1 MQDILNAIDQRHRL
15 YNIYATPQI
24 DPWAY
29 TRELQYSPTGE
40 SPDNYNIADYLP
52 SAYYTWQRNKQES
65 TMNDHYGEYV
75 MIERDAS
82 ALDNLR
88 DVLTANVNLNSLSE
102 LSNLSSD
109 QLDAVSTVLNY
120 KMNDSSLNNKIKSYL
135 DSNRYDLA
143 ISEINR
149 QLDESGQY
157 NPIDPNTGTYTDINT
172 LAAKKREAIF
182 LGDVARQELEQYE
195 AKIDPYFRVKEATT
209 DFDFTDIDT
218 YLYRLPGLLG
228 SSAATIEADIATTAG
243 AWATGAAIGT
253 SVGGPIGTALGA
265 LGAGAVSIVGNLYS
279 RDAESKGEVYSNY
292 KQSVINKLQKDGIDK
307 KILADARSQMRN
319 SGAYTEEQIA
329 DDDYVYDQIITNKV
343 HINDNQLNKAKIEN
357 RDGLKSLYLDNMAL
371 SASDVAQTMI
381 EVMPFGFGK
390 IAKAFKSAVAPVTK
404 ATRLNKVGSAL
415 GKFRNNLSKRIDDV
429 VAYGLDKADDLS
441 TLTWRKY
448 VKDLGGK
455 MLVSGFMEGAEEGVQ
470 YIKGQNYLNGEYDT
484 DASILERWFDNSLD
498 GARSIFAALTPWD
511 PIYSTDKEF
520 MDNFK
525 GGMLLGGLM
534 TGAYGS
540 ISGAIEAN
548 KQSKVNRLI
557 SGLYAENM
565 EAKDRVRKDMLYSEL
580 AGSNNFDRVNQS
592 FDDLKQLNIDGIT
605 EQDIED
611 ERTRANEIKNLRN
624 SSVTRAFA
632 NKIHIDPR
640 TKQYDAYVA
649 LSKRY
654 YDLYDQT
661 YKDLQ
666 KTSDEVDKLINSEQA
681 TKYVNALSKELESRG
696 YDLPAEQIR
705 NVIYNKAVLDTYNS
719 LYDLYDK
726 DGKILQS
733 IQDNL
738 NYQTTKDDVITF
750 KQAIGKNRDEH
761 KKDYGAIRLLI
772 QDLNKVG
779 VEEDRLQIPSIQ
791 EDLSKAI
798 DRQIAAR
805 LSFDRA
811 AMENDLLHSNKEK
824 EIKERINKYLD
835 VDRKDNAY
843 VSDLDDLNSGKDIN
857 RANEEGEVLDPP
869 TIDNT
874 SSPEPKPKS
883 PTPPPVSDPITAEPE
898 QTNSTDSTK
907 TPEQFLQ
914 EEPVGNI
921 ENWTNEDNPERQLT
935 ELQKKYLRIAIR
947 KVLED
952 PNGTHKQLHD
962 RVSNFAQKVT
972 ASMPV
977 IRYLE
982 QLSDYVHDGVITVD
996 QAMDRIER
1004 LFYPELP
1011 KHSSTTPEGTVPE
1024 GRVNTVDTTQPE
1036 VEQRPKTKNE
1046 ENREKFGEWEGQ
1058 RLKLK
1063 KGTKAREVYDTASEL
1078 VKQDFVSR
1086 HSNVTDDAYREF
1098 IAINEID
1105 YLEGKQYDILQDI
1118 VDNRDALEEEV
1129 LDNGNTDR
1137 ANSIQGYLEKLI
1149 NDYQEVVASNQ
1160 KQQEQTKQNNTKN
1173 PEPITNTEAE
1183 PVVPTKED
1191 KTKPTKVDEVPDM
1204 SSIVGGWLGE
1214 SAAEGMSQP
1223 QEQPAQ
1229 QPTEQPV
1236 EQQPISDVP
1245 LTYDKREDPYSHEV
1259 NYRLK
1264 ENGESIPFQGMEQY
1278 ANNEELAEVSTES
1291 GFTQAANNA
1300 SEFVIKPYRDPNTG
1314 KVTDAIYLIIPYNG
1328 KNYIASIQEVNSL
1341 QRYLNN
1347 LQGKRRLRFDQQQK
1361 ILSNLAALRNKILE
1375 LNKQVKANPNLQIVP
1390 TVVRVTTGQIVNEKN
1405 PDDSPKNRKLIESAH
1420 LTVKD
1425 PYEITPDNTNVGIT
1439 TGGRGGN
1446 VIRYRGGTI
1455 SAEGKPLG
1463 QPMWILNVPR
1473 SDGGTDTKL
1482 IKLNYTDFKN
1492 EPEIVDF
1499 IIDLLINPNNSY
1511 VDRNGVNTGIDPK
1524 RLVRFLVNFGTHT
1537 AVNVN
1542 DNKLSQDQ
1550 INRLLDKQFYIDE
1563 QNNLVL
1569 GRNKYPI
1576 GGIISD
1582 PTVREQVKQYMMNN
1596 FHYAIDEY
1604 GLSTNYIGGSSQST
1618 VSSQTFAPAAAMLR
1632 TSNVDKIVMVP
1643 GKLEFTLK
1651 DFGIVTGQDRRR
1663 RQDEKHPNGISVL
1676 GWYIKQGVLL
1686 TDVADKFTN
1695 ANMYVDDVR
1704 LVDRRQR
1711 SNIQEATQQVKETV
1725 ESNTI
1730 ELPTVDG
1737 STRVVDINAILSL
1750 LDGKK
1755 KQGPNMEVV
1764 EDQDSS
1770 ILTNEESRMNPK
1782 QATKWLEKTLGIT
1795 PEIVSSVVDVTEA
1808 GHAVVGRVTEDSILL
1823 SELAPV
1829 GVEYHEA
1836 WHRVSQLLI
1845 SDDKRKK
1852 LYNRYRKKNGATLTD
1867 QQIDEIYAEDFRRFQ
1882 LEEAQNYDF
1891 ETKNWF
1897 RRIIDFIKLWSR
1909 TGSYSLA
1916 NIYTNINRAKYNGVQ
1931 PNAENVARFRS
1942 IYSSEGPNLE
1952 VMGYKF
1958 KNIATVKQMDDITK
1972 TLTYAFFQ
1980 TSFADG
1986 KSINYSDLRQEKPR
2000 FDTLKLILQAQAT
2013 RYPSPIIDEIIEK
2026 FDDIFAP
2033 AVANNLKNLGIRAID
2048 ANESDT
2054 ISAKEE
2060 GAEGVDIGQ
2069 HTVEGMNISI
2079 RDNAPAEVKFFF
2091 QTIPMYEIGTDGR
2104 PRVKIDPVTHWPQF
2118 VDTNKSWVNVIKD
2131 LCGCRT
2137 LSNMFSKVAQLAK
2150 QGDPY
2155 YQALLLKLEEQ
2166 IIKQQD
2172 SDPKVAIAAEALLTK
2187 IETVITSD
2195 VNNFVTAKISRD
2207 RTTKQVSMSIVDNGV
2222 DVKALNYPKVWSQ
2235 QLFRNSGIFQ
2245 YTDKGII
2252 KSSAEYKQKL
2262 KEIIDYMN
2270 AIRSALIGNG
2280 IFDWKGK
2287 SYDLHQDANAET
2299 AKDFII
2305 ALLNRVGIGVDKDT
2319 INRAL
2324 TSGDFGSI
2332 TSSKYDTL
2340 KSFASNTNVFGG
2352 LPKIIE
2358 VLQSVYN
2365 SIGKDGALSDIKV
2378 QEGVLNPTD
2387 IWSNIGFV
2395 KYLANYY
2402 AIAHATDRSLSSL
2415 GPDGNSY
2422 YMVSQNNFAKDRLHE
2437 IVNDPEVQAQ
2447 LNSVVFNQGSII
2459 LDAVRNGNKDIAIET
2474 LINFKDTTS
2483 DDRGRDYF
2491 GITDREDYLAK
2502 MTAILNDRIIF
2513 PTVADKKTY
2522 HFIRGLKLYHDPV
2535 QFFGDINHP
2544 SIRYNDAALDT
2555 LLGYCY
2561 DELNQIELCLRQ
2573 IDDDPNHIR
2582 IIDGQEVHINEDG
2595 TINNDWLAPNRRI
2608 KNFHTS
2614 NEVEWKD
2621 KDGNK
2626 HTRTLE
2632 GNGARFLFLTGIYVN
2647 KNGKKEFI
2655 NFNDPMKS
2663 AKENLQ
2669 IAKEYFFNMST
2680 DTQKIFLSGII
2691 NERVKQE
2698 MQTAK
2703 DLGLIT
2709 ADDSNHIWSMRNVLL
2724 DNEEISKRMARYT
2737 QLDPTNAQGYAIFDL
2752 LSDYTI
2758 NSIVSIQEVEK
2769 LFSGSPAYYKVKYD
2783 ENGIVDV
2790 SIDKIKRLGSL
2801 TSTGLNNRLDFTID
2815 PLESDEYTV
2824 AELKDHEIKDK
2835 QYALLE
2841 ELFTRGNIK
2850 EAIQEFNG
2858 QAAWDEVKN
2867 LSIKEITE
2875 RYPEEVKA
2883 ATAAAKKDVAGYKK
2897 GVNVADAAV
2906 YISPKMTERLLRMRG
2921 VWSQEIKQAFDILTN
2936 SETADKWESDPKL
2949 YARANKVILNAMKYM
2964 AFGTRFN
2971 EIPGLGIPYF
2981 NKMALFPLFKSV
2993 ATGDIKKLYD
3003 RMTEPG
3009 NEIDMILF
3017 DSSVKAGS
3025 NNPSKF
3031 YRQAKDS
3038 EIELKDG
3045 QTVLSAEI
3053 TDQLTDE
3060 QAFRPNDLDKLVT
3073 YKQKYKYLR
3082 QQLETN
3088 PHTHEEQMLGTQFMK
3103 VGISNLR
3110 DDDMYGPE
3118 GDQVSGADIKRIIM
3132 HSLNRLSD
3140 IGKEKISKQIFDE
3153 DGRVNITKLAKTLQ
3167 DDARDSDANDNVLSG
3182 LQTEDGGDLILPLDA
3197 LSDNKWLESRFTS
3210 MIAKNVI
3217 DVNMPGGAFIQ
3228 RSAFAMEATAQDV
3241 ITEDMINDGKPLL
3254 MINEKDGSMD
3264 SVVSINLFKHF
3275 IPNYDKMTFR
3285 QARQWLIDH
3294 NIIGPNAKATAIG
3307 YRIPTQSIAS
3317 ISALRFVDVFPE
3329 IMGDTIMLPEG
3340 FTKLT
3345 GSDFDIDK
3353 LYVARYGYNK
3363 DGEIIRGS
3371 SEAAIKNLMLDQYLR
3386 VLLTKDN
3393 TSALKLSIDNAT
3405 DNVKS
3410 ILEDIEGDRPTFYP
3424 APFEVYSP
3432 TYQEAR
3438 KAEYTGGKAGI
3449 GPFALNNAHHILTQL
3464 VKLRIASNPFTDA
3477 MQITDLGRIFDT
3489 PTATQPKG
3497 GRILDWLSAMIN
3509 AFVDIAKDP
3518 YIVRLNV
3525 NGWTYNMVSFLLRS
3539 GKGKQT
3545 FYFMYQPI
3553 LREMAQEVLKTKG
3566 KYGIDRT
3573 KTPSQLEQEA
3583 IQRVLDKYDK
3593 DGKFQKKYRQINE
3606 DDTLSANVYSN
3617 LFETFIN
3624 DKGEES
3630 SPIRELIKNPEYAGD
3645 ANEAQVMIYYAW
3657 LKLKPYADSLANLVK
3672 YSKIDTK
3679 KIGKTFAEQ
3688 QNYYDGMQRMLED
3701 PNFAPGE
3708 IRKFYDETFVGHKT
3722 ENAIP
3727 FGISIFRNL
3736 LLRNTQLFTD
3746 QSNVILSL
3754 LGRRGIADSGL
3765 INSIVSGMEAQ
3776 AKAQFFNDY
3785 VKSNNIDLQSMF
3797 KGQISMAKR
3806 LNNFKQLILR
3816 KDPRVSHLI
3825 DNTGHITNDFIEFLL
3840 PNINNTED
3848 KPNELD
3854 FIDTSDLLNVDQA
3867 KANNLIN
3874 YWRELI
3880 EDPNEQISKLFKD
3893 LVVYAF
3899 ITTGDNPTM
3908 NSFFQYVPN
3917 SFRIQMGYRDFMR
3930 GQLDRFSNGSTATYP
3945 DKDDFFKNNWHN
3957 DKLVKPVELTNS
3969 RGNSLLGIYHNN
3981 RMPNIIMGARLSNK
3995 GLQQAIKPVN
4005 WITNARDGKKYPVF
4019 APYIKIADSR
4029 SNKPENWHLY
4039 TLIGYKYDG
4048 DSRKY
4053 MPIYGLVSKKG
4064 YKYRGHTITEYGV
4077 QTQFDFNKEPEWN
4090 YVEAMNNADQVAS
4103 MAEQS
4108 FDGMGDFW
4116 YNIKPISSLV
4126 TYQNSN
4132 YLYSNI
4138 DTVVEEDAQADNI
4151 PLQEV
4156 DEPAEAAQPA
4166 TQQTID
4172 IWSNA
4177 GNYQDLSN
4185 FAIRPFIHLNIP
4197 FQSVEQAFQFYKTEF
4212 SPKTEYNR
4220 AVGQAIRN
4228 TTNGGDLRRLG
4239 KQYKDLATKEWDAMA
4254 PTIMKQLIKN
4264 SFEQNPDALQRL
4276 LSTGN
4281 STLTHLREREGSRW
4295 RTEFPRILMEVREE
4309 LRQEQTNREA
4319 NTQQTIQSVDN
4330 LVTTDQHVVDF
4341 IVKYYHAVKKINP
4354 ILDQLELT
4362 PDERN
4367 TYYKEFSDMLQEEH
4381 DNGNLNTQ
4389 EDIDGVVNKFICN
4402 L

>member
-1 MQDILNAIDQRHRL
+1 
-15 YNIYATPQI
+15 
-24 DPWAY
+24 
-29 TRELQYSPTGE
+29 
-40 SPDNYNIADYLP
+40 
-52 SAYYTWQRNKQES
+52 
-65 TMNDHYGEYV
+65 
-75 MIERDAS
+75 
-82 ALDNLR
+82 
-88 DVLTANVNLNSLSE
+88 
-102 LSNLSSD
+102 
-109 QLDAVSTVLNY
+109 
-120 KMNDSSLNNKIKSYL
+120 
-135 DSNRYDLA
+135 
-143 ISEINR
+143 
-149 QLDESGQY
+149 
-157 NPIDPNTGTYTDINT
+157 
-172 LAAKKREAIF
+172 
-182 LGDVARQELEQYE
+182 
-195 AKIDPYFRVKEATT
+195 
-209 DFDFTDIDT
+209 
-218 YLYRLPGLLG
+218 
-228 SSAATIEADIATTAG
+228 
-243 AWATGAAIGT
+243 
-253 SVGGPIGTALGA
+253 
-265 LGAGAVSIVGNLYS
+265 
-279 RDAESKGEVYSNY
+279 
-292 KQSVINKLQKDGIDK
+292 
-307 KILADARSQMRN
+307 
-319 SGAYTEEQIA
+319 
-329 DDDYVYDQIITNKV
+329 
-343 HINDNQLNKAKIEN
+343 
-357 RDGLKSLYLDNMAL
+357 
-371 SASDVAQTMI
+371 
-381 EVMPFGFGK
+381 
-390 IAKAFKSAVAPVTK
+390 
-404 ATRLNKVGSAL
+404 
-415 GKFRNNLSKRIDDV
+415 
-429 VAYGLDKADDLS
+429 
-441 TLTWRKY
+441 
-448 VKDLGGK
+448 
-455 MLVSGFMEGAEEGVQ
+455 
-470 YIKGQNYLNGEYDT
+470 
-484 DASILERWFDNSLD
+484 
-498 GARSIFAALTPWD
+498 
-511 PIYSTDKEF
+511 
-520 MDNFK
+520 
-525 GGMLLGGLM
+525 
-534 TGAYGS
+534 
-540 ISGAIEAN
+540 
-548 KQSKVNRLI
+548 
-557 SGLYAENM
+557 
-565 EAKDRVRKDMLYSEL
+565 
-580 AGSNNFDRVNQS
+580 
-592 FDDLKQLNIDGIT
+592 
-605 EQDIED
+605 
-611 ERTRANEIKNLRN
+611 
-624 SSVTRAFA
+624 
-632 NKIHIDPR
+632 
-640 TKQYDAYVA
+640 
-649 LSKRY
+649 
-654 YDLYDQT
+654 
-661 YKDLQ
+661 
-666 KTSDEVDKLINSEQA
+666 
-681 TKYVNALSKELESRG
+681 
-696 YDLPAEQIR
+696 
-705 NVIYNKAVLDTYNS
+705 
-719 LYDLYDK
+719 
-726 DGKILQS
+726 
-733 IQDNL
+733 
-738 NYQTTKDDVITF
+738 
-750 KQAIGKNRDEH
+750 
-761 KKDYGAIRLLI
+761 
-772 QDLNKVG
+772 
-779 VEEDRLQIPSIQ
+779 
-791 EDLSKAI
+791 
-798 DRQIAAR
+798 
-805 LSFDRA
+805 
-811 AMENDLLHSNKEK
+811 
-824 EIKERINKYLD
+824 
-835 VDRKDNAY
+835 
-843 VSDLDDLNSGKDIN
+843 
-857 RANEEGEVLDPP
+857 
-869 TIDNT
+869 
-874 SSPEPKPKS
+874 
-883 PTPPPVSDPITAEPE
+883 
-898 QTNSTDSTK
+898 
-907 TPEQFLQ
+907 
-914 EEPVGNI
+914 
-921 ENWTNEDNPERQLT
+921 
-935 ELQKKYLRIAIR
+935 
-947 KVLED
+947 
-952 PNGTHKQLHD
+952 
-962 RVSNFAQKVT
+962 
-972 ASMPV
+972 
-977 IRYLE
+977 
-982 QLSDYVHDGVITVD
+982 
-996 QAMDRIER
+996 
-1004 LFYPELP
+1004 
-1011 KHSSTTPEGTVPE
+1011 
-1024 GRVNTVDTTQPE
+1024 
-1036 VEQRPKTKNE
+1036 
-1046 ENREKFGEWEGQ
+1046 
-1058 RLKLK
+1058 
-1063 KGTKAREVYDTASEL
+1063 
-1078 VKQDFVSR
+1078 
-1086 HSNVTDDAYREF
+1086 
-1098 IAINEID
+1098 
-1105 YLEGKQYDILQDI
+1105 
-1118 VDNRDALEEEV
+1118 
-1129 LDNGNTDR
+1129 
-1137 ANSIQGYLEKLI
+1137 
-1149 NDYQEVVASNQ
+1149 
-1160 KQQEQTKQNNTKN
+1160 
-1173 PEPITNTEAE
+1173 
-1183 PVVPTKED
+1183 
-1191 KTKPTKVDEVPDM
+1191 M

-1223 QEQPAQ
+1223 QEQPVQ
-1229 QPTEQPV
+1229 QPTEQPA

-1264 ENGESIPFQGMEQY
+1264 ENGKSIPFQGMEKY

-1291 GFTQAANNA
+1291 GFAQAANNA
-1300 SEFVIKPYRDPNTG
+1300 SEFVIRPYHDPNTG

-1328 KNYIASIQEVNSL
+1328 KKYIASIQEVNSL

-1361 ILSNLAALRNKILE
+1361 ILNNLAALRNKILE

-1390 TVVRVTTGQIVNEKN
+1390 TVIRVTTGQIVNEKN
-1405 PDDSPKNRKLIESAH
+1405 PDDSPKNRKLTESAH

-1425 PYEITPDNTNVGIT
+1425 PYEITPDNTHVGIT

-1446 VIRYRGGTI
+1446 VIRYKGGTI
-1455 SAEGKPLG
+1455 SAEGRPLG

-1473 SDGGTDTKL
+1473 SDGGTDAKL

-1524 RLVRFLVNFGTHT
+1524 KLVRFLVNFGTHT

-1563 QNNLVL
+1563 QNNLIL
-1569 GRNKYPI
+1569 GRNKYSI
-1576 GGIISD
+1576 GSIISD
-1582 PTVREQVKQYMMNN
+1582 PTVRDQVKQYLMNN

-1604 GLSTNYIGGSSQST
+1604 GLSTNYLGGSSQST

-1651 DFGIVTGQDRRR
+1651 DFGIVTGQDGRR

-1737 STRVVDINAILSL
+1737 STRVVDINAILSM

-1770 ILTNEESRMNPK
+1770 ILTNEESKMNPK

-1845 SDDKRKK
+1845 SNDKRKK

-1897 RRIIDFIKLWSR
+1897 RRIIDFIKLWAR

-2000 FDTLKLILQAQAT
+2000 FDTLKLILQAQAN
-2013 RYPSPIIDEIIEK
+2013 RYPSPIIDEIVEK

-2172 SDPKVAIAAEALLTK
+2172 SDPKVAMAAEALLTK

-2544 SIRYNDAALDT
+2544 SIRYNDEALDT

-2608 KNFHTS
+2608 KNFHTP
-2614 NEVEWKD
+2614 NKVEWKD
-2621 KDGNK
+2621 KDGNE

-2669 IAKEYFFNMST
+2669 TAKEYFFNMST
-2680 DTQKIFLSGII
+2680 DTQKIFLSGVI

-2724 DNEEISKRMARYT
+2724 DNKEISKRTARYT

-2835 QYALLE
+2835 QYALFE

-2850 EAIQEFNG
+2850 EVIQEFNG

-2921 VWSQEIKQAFDILTN
+2921 VWSQEIKQAFDVLTN

-2949 YARANKVILNAMKYM
+2949 YAQANKVILNAMKYM

-3110 DDDMYGPE
+3110 DDDMYGTE

-3153 DGRVNITKLAKTLQ
+3153 DGRVNVTKLAKTLQ

-3353 LYVARYGYNK
+3353 LYVARYGYNE

-3410 ILEDIEGDRPTFYP
+3410 ILEDIEGDRPTFHP

-3606 DDTLSANVYSN
+3606 DDALSANIYSN

-3785 VKSNNIDLQSMF
+3785 IKSNNIDLQSMF
-3797 KGQISMAKR
+3797 KGQMSMAKR

-3930 GQLDRFSNGSTATYP
+3930 GQLDKFSNGSTATYP

-3957 DKLVKPVELTNS
+3957 DKLVKPVEITNS

-4005 WITNARDGKKYPVF
+4005 WITNAKDGKKYPVF

-4029 SNKPENWHLY
+4029 NNKPENWHLY

-4090 YVEAMNNADQVAS
+4090 YAEAMNNPDQVAS
-4103 MAEQS
+4103 MAESS

-4116 YNIKPISSLV
+4116 YDIKPISSLV

-4132 YLYSNI
+4132 YLYSSV
-4138 DTVVEEDAQADNI
+4138 DTVVEEDTQADNI

-4185 FAIRPFIHLNIP
+4185 FAIRPFTHLGIQ

-4212 SPKTEYNR
+4212 SPKDEYNH
-4220 AVGQAIRN
+4220 AVGQAIM
-4228 TTNGGDLRRLG
+4228 TTTKGADLRRLG
-4239 KQYKDLATKEWDAMA
+4239 RQYRGLSTKEWDAMA
-4254 PTIMKQLIKN
+4254 PTIMKQLIKD

-4295 RTEFPRILMEVREE
+4295 RAEFPRLLMEVREE
-4309 LRQEQTNREA
+4309 LRQEPLSQNTNGFQGYVGGFSNIGKGTVQGDGKDKAMREIANGFIGELYNSPYKKVKDNYVLKDPDSSTFTSLVTIMNKGHNPGTYSDGEVYDGQVKYNLAYTKGNNGNTVMAVTNRTLYDEGWIPSVIMLARNSELRGKPLESDTKVQIKQFADLGVTFVVGDMPDVDSQFIGYLQQIGA
-4319 NTQQTIQSVDN
+4319 NFTIYHTGNTARIHVQNNQQSIQTI
-4330 LVTTDQHVVDF
+4330 DQPTIEDTS
-4341 IVKYYHAVKKINP
+4341 I
-4354 ILDQLELT
+4354 DELT
-4362 PDERN
+4362 ELGKKR
-4367 TYYKEFSDMLQEEH
+4367 KEQC
-4381 DNGNLNTQ
+4381 
-4389 EDIDGVVNKFICN
+4389 K
-4402 L
+4402 

>member
-1 MQDILNAIDQRHRL
+1 MAKNTVIDNSLVNSIRERNIL
-15 YNIYATPQI
+15 YNQYLSPQWDYASYRDTISNIAP
-24 DPWAY
+24 DV
-29 TRELQYSPTGE
+29 
-40 SPDNYNIADYLP
+40 SPDSYGIGEHL
-52 SAYYTWQRNKQES
+52 SSSYYTWLRNKNES
-65 TMNDHYGEYV
+65 EMIDAYGEYTLLDQ
-75 MIERDAS
+75 DA
-82 ALDNLR
+82 N
-88 DVLTANVNLNSLSE
+88 T
-102 LSNLSSD
+102 LSNLKDYLTNQQTTNEQNDSFN
-109 QLDAVSTVLNY
+109 VVMNNG
-120 KMNDSSLNNKIKSYL
+120 MNDSSLNSRIKSYIQ
-135 DSNRYDLA
+135 SNRYDLA

-149 QLDESGQY
+149 QLDDSD
-157 NPIDPNTGTYTDINT
+157 NATDPNTGAWKDSNT
-172 LAAKKREAIF
+172 LAARKASALFEAD
-182 LGDVARQELEQYE
+182 LARQNLDEYDSKINPYYKRKEQTQE
-195 AKIDPYFRVKEATT
+195 
-209 DFDFTDIDT
+209 FDFTDIDT
-218 YLYRLPGLLG
+218 YLYKLPGLLG

-253 SVGGPIGTALGA
+253 AVGGPIGTALGA

-307 KILADARSQMRN
+307 KILADARLEMRN

-329 DDDYVYDQIITNKV
+329 DDDYVYDQIITNRV

-404 ATRLNKVGSAL
+404 ATRLNKVGNVL

-484 DASILERWFDNSLD
+484 DASIVERWFDNSLD

-534 TGAYGS
+534 TGVYGS
-540 ISGAIEAN
+540 IPGAIEAN

-611 ERTRANEIKNLRN
+611 ERTRANEIRNLRN

-632 NKIHIDPR
+632 NKINIDPR

-661 YKDLQ
+661 YEDLQ
-666 KTSDEVDKLINSEQA
+666 KASDEVDKLINSEQA
-681 TKYVNALSKELESRG
+681 VKYVNALSKELENRG

-705 NVIYNKAVLDTYNS
+705 NVIYNKAVLDTYNI

-738 NYQTTKDDVITF
+738 NYQTTKDDVISF

-772 QDLNKVG
+772 QDLNKAG
-779 VEEDRLQIPSIQ
+779 IEEDRLQIPSIQ

-857 RANEEGEVLDPP
+857 RANEEGEVLDTP
-869 TIDNT
+869 TVDNT
-874 SSPEPKPKS
+874 HNPEPEPKS
-883 PTPPPVSDPITAEPE
+883 PTPPPVSAPITAEPE

-907 TPEQFLQ
+907 TP
-914 EEPVGNI
+914 
-921 ENWTNEDNPERQLT
+921 
-935 ELQKKYLRIAIR
+935 A
-947 KVLED
+947 
-952 PNGTHKQLHD
+952 
-962 RVSNFAQKVT
+962 
-972 ASMPV
+972 
-977 IRYLE
+977 
-982 QLSDYVHDGVITVD
+982 
-996 QAMDRIER
+996 
-1004 LFYPELP
+1004 
-1011 KHSSTTPEGTVPE
+1011 STTPEGTVPE

-1063 KGTKAREVYDTASEL
+1063 KGTKAREVYDAASEL

-1086 HSNVTDDAYREF
+1086 HSNVTDNAYREF
-1098 IAINEID
+1098 VAINEID

-1118 VDNRDALEEEV
+1118 VDNRDALEEEI

-1160 KQQEQTKQNNTKN
+1160 KQQEQTKQDNTKN

-1183 PVVPTKED
+1183 PVVPIKED
-1191 KTKPTKVDEVPDM
+1191 KTEPTKVDEVPDM
-1204 SSIVGGWLGE
+1204 SSIVGSWLGE

-1223 QEQPAQ
+1223 QEQPVQ

-1264 ENGESIPFQGMEQY
+1264 ENGKSIPFQGMEKY

-1300 SEFVIKPYRDPNTG
+1300 SEFVIKPYHDPNTG

-1328 KNYIASIQEVNSL
+1328 KKYIASIQEVNSL

-1361 ILSNLAALRNKILE
+1361 ILNNLAALRNKILE

-1405 PDDSPKNRKLIESAH
+1405 PDDSPKNRKLTESAH

-1425 PYEITPDNTNVGIT
+1425 PYEITPDNTHVGIT

-1455 SAEGKPLG
+1455 SAEGRPLG

-1524 RLVRFLVNFGTHT
+1524 KLVRFLVNFGTHT

-1563 QNNLVL
+1563 QNNLIL
-1569 GRNKYPI
+1569 GRNKYSI
-1576 GGIISD
+1576 GSIISD
-1582 PTVREQVKQYMMNN
+1582 PTVRDQVKQYLMNN

-1604 GLSTNYIGGSSQST
+1604 GLSTNYLGGSSQST

-1651 DFGIVTGQDRRR
+1651 DFGIVTGQDGRR

-1770 ILTNEESRMNPK
+1770 ILTNEGSRMNPK

-1845 SDDKRKK
+1845 SNDKRKK

-1897 RRIIDFIKLWSR
+1897 RRIIDFIKLWAR

-2000 FDTLKLILQAQAT
+2000 FDTLKLILQAQAN
-2013 RYPSPIIDEIIEK
+2013 RYPSPIIDEIVER

-2091 QTIPMYEIGTDGR
+2091 QTIPMYEIGADGR

-2172 SDPKVAIAAEALLTK
+2172 SDPKIAMAAEALLTK

-2340 KSFASNTNVFGG
+2340 KSFVSNTNVFGG

-2608 KNFHTS
+2608 KNFHTP
-2614 NEVEWKD
+2614 NKVEWKD

-2724 DNEEISKRMARYT
+2724 DNKEISKRTARYT

-2867 LSIKEITE
+2867 LSIKEIAE

-2921 VWSQEIKQAFDILTN
+2921 VWSQEIKQAFDILSN
-2936 SETADKWESDPKL
+2936 PETADKWESDPKL
-2949 YARANKVILNAMKYM
+2949 YAQANKVILNAMKYM

-3254 MINEKDGSMD
+3254 MINEEDGSMD

-3353 LYVARYGYNK
+3353 LYVARYGYNE

-3410 ILEDIEGDRPTFYP
+3410 ILEDIEGDRPTFHP

-3606 DDTLSANVYSN
+3606 DDALSANVYSN
-3617 LFETFIN
+3617 LFETFTN

-3630 SPIRELIKNPEYAGD
+3630 SPLRELIKNPEYAGD

-3701 PNFAPGE
+3701 PNFSPGE

-3785 VKSNNIDLQSMF
+3785 IKSNNIDLQSMF
-3797 KGQISMAKR
+3797 KGQMSMAKR

-3930 GQLDRFSNGSTATYP
+3930 GQLDKFSNGSTATYP

-3957 DKLVKPVELTNS
+3957 DKLVKPVEITNS
-3969 RGNSLLGIYHNN
+3969 RGNSLLGIYYNN

-4005 WITNARDGKKYPVF
+4005 WITNAKDGKKYPVF

-4090 YVEAMNNADQVAS
+4090 YAEAMNNPDQVAS
-4103 MAEQS
+4103 MAESS

-4116 YNIKPISSLV
+4116 YDIKPISSLV

-4138 DTVVEEDAQADNI
+4138 DTVVEEDTQADNV

-4156 DEPAEAAQPA
+4156 DEPAEAAQPSS
-4166 TQQTID
+4166 Q
-4172 IWSNA
+4172 
-4177 GNYQDLSN
+4177 
-4185 FAIRPFIHLNIP
+4185 
-4197 FQSVEQAFQFYKTEF
+4197 
-4212 SPKTEYNR
+4212 
-4220 AVGQAIRN
+4220 
-4228 TTNGGDLRRLG
+4228 
-4239 KQYKDLATKEWDAMA
+4239 
-4254 PTIMKQLIKN
+4254 
-4264 SFEQNPDALQRL
+4264 
-4276 LSTGN
+4276 
-4281 STLTHLREREGSRW
+4281 
-4295 RTEFPRILMEVREE
+4295 EVREE
-4309 LRQEQTNREA
+4309 LKQEPLQQNSNNFQGYVGGFSNIGKGTVQGDGKDKAMREIANGFIGELYNSPYKKVKDNYVLKDPDSSTFTSLVTIMNKGHNPGTYSDGEIYDGQVKYNLAYKKGNNGNTVMAVTNRTLYDEGWIPSVIMLARNSELRGKPLESDTKVQIKQFADLGVTFVVGDMPDVDSQFIEYLQQIGA
-4319 NTQQTIQSVDN
+4319 NFTI
-4330 LVTTDQHVVDF
+4330 
-4341 IVKYYHAVKKINP
+4341 YHTGNTARIYVQPTIEDTS
-4354 ILDQLELT
+4354 IDELT
-4362 PDERN
+4362 ESGKKR
-4367 TYYKEFSDMLQEEH
+4367 KEEC
-4381 DNGNLNTQ
+4381 
-4389 EDIDGVVNKFICN
+4389 K
-4402 L
+4402 